1 MLLMKKWMQKL
12 YDTKI
17 YKKYHQ
23 FFRFC
28 LVGGTNFLI
37 SLIVY
42 NLVLWIFGCFPDG
55 EQSSN
60 FLVSFLFR
68 YDYQIANI
76 IAFVISVLNAYI
88 LNRFWVFKLEA
99 KKTNRG
105 AIFRFFASYG
115 LTFSL
120 TIFLAWFW
128 VETLNI
134 PKGLVPFLN
143 VLVTTP
149 INFSLSKYFAF
160 RDYKKHIPGVELLP
174 YDEKEDEK
182 EVEK

>member
-1 MLLMKKWMQKL
+1 MKKWMQRL

-17 YKKYHQ
+17 YKRYHQ

-37 SLIVY
+37 SLIVFY
-42 NLVLWIFGCFPDG
+42 FVLWVFGCFPDG
-55 EQSSN
+55 ERSSN
-60 FLVSFLFR
+60 FIVSFLFR

-99 KKTNRG
+99 KKTSKG

-128 VETLNI
+128 VEVLTI
-134 PKGLVPFLN
+134 PEGFVPFLN
-143 VLVTTP
+143 VCITTP
-149 INFSLSKYFAF
+149 LNFFLSKYFAF
-160 RDYKKHIPGVELLP
+160 RDYKKHITGVELLP
-174 YDEKEDEK
+174 YEEEKQE
-182 EVEK
+182 EVTQ